1 MTHKPIVLFRT
12 ADRNDFRLMKRIMR
26 DEDRRELEASSG
38 KRFEDIVDKTR
49 DVTDFAVAGY
59 CDGKLI
65 AIFGVRRITAVTK
78 TGAIWMFGT
87 KFLPKNKKVFL
98 KHCRRCVQ
106 VMLENY
112 PLVYNYIDER
122 NTMIINWLKWL
133 GFTFEEAKPYGPQ
146 GLPFYK
152 FYMKNQCADH

>member
-1 MTHKPIVLFRT
+1 MTHKPVVEFKE

-87 KFLPKNKKVFL
+87 KFLPKHSRVFL
-98 KHCRRCVQ
+98 KHCKKCVE

-112 PLVYNYIDER
+112 PIVYNYVDER

-152 FYMKNQCADH
+152 FYMKNQNV